1 MEYRPTEWDAR
12 AQQLWR
18 SLDVYRADFPSD
30 RKPFYVLDM
39 FPYPSGAGLH
49 VGHPLGYIASD
60 IVSRFKR
67 HQGFNVLHP
76 MGFDAFG
83 LPAEQY
89 AIQTGQHPA
98 VTTETNIE
106 RYREQLN
113 RLGLGFD
120 WSREVQTCDPDY
132 YRWTQWI
139 FIQLFGAWYN
149 KAVERAEP
157 IETLVAHLT
166 ARGTEGL
173 NAACHG
179 EPTCTAAE
187 WAAMDAAQREA
198 LLQHFRLAYR
208 SESLVNWC
216 PALGTVLANDEVVNG
231 LSERGGHPVIQ
242 KPMLQWSMRISAFA
256 QRLLDGLDELNWSD
270 SIKESQRHWIGRSQ
284 GARIRFKVLTRSA
297 GEVGEVGEVGKV
309 GKVGEVGQG
318 TNEPIS
324 SGANELTSQRA
335 SELTSQRAN
344 ELTSQRANEL
354 TSQRAN
360 ELTSQRA
367 NELTSQRANE
377 LTGAAGDANVLE
389 VFSTRPDTIF
399 GATFMVVAPEHPML
413 GAWTTEAQRAEVEA
427 YCERAARRSERD
439 RQADTKTV
447 SGVCTGTYVEHPFT
461 GAPIPVW
468 TSDYVL
474 MGYGT
479 GAVMAVPGHDS
490 RDHALA
496 KAMGLPIVQVV
507 ASSEPVDVQAE
518 AYEAKSGRAM
528 ASGFLDGLS
537 TVEAIDRA
545 IAELEQRGL
554 GERTVQYRLRDAV
567 FGRQRYWGEPIPIAY
582 RDGVP
587 EALSVEELPLKLP
600 AVDKYLPTEDGEP
613 PLARAERWVSAEGL
627 PLETTTMPGW
637 AGSSWYF
644 LRYMDPKNSSAPVD
658 RAAADYWGQVDLYVG
673 GSEHATGHLLY
684 SRFWTHA
691 LHDLGHIGF
700 NEPFKRLVN
709 QGMIQGISAFVHR
722 IEGTHTVVS
731 AELAGQYAT
740 QKLHVDVSLVNE
752 RNEVDRDALRAW
764 MPSWAGTEFIPAEGP
779 IKVEREVEKMSKSK
793 YNVVNPDALAD
804 QYGADAV
811 RLFEMFLGPIEQSKP
826 WDTQGMSGVVGFLKK
841 SVRLMDK
848 IHGGEATPEE
858 LRTLHQL
865 IDKMQRDVETLS
877 FNTSVSAM
885 MIAVNAWGGIPR
897 LAQSTLRSFA
907 VLLEP
912 FAPHTA
918 EALWAEL
925 GGDGSVVLAP
935 YPVLN
940 PEYLVKDS
948 ISYPVQFNGKTRF
961 QLEMPASA
969 SAAEVE
975 TAVMAHEKT
984 AHFLEGRS
992 PKKVIVVPGRIVNV
1006 VG

>member
-18 SLDVYRADFPSD
+18 TLNVYRAEFPSD

-139 FIQLFGAWYN
+139 FLQLFGAWYN

-179 EPTCTAAE
+179 EPMCTSAE
-187 WAAMDAAQREA
+187 WAAMNAAQREA
-198 LLQHFRLAYR
+198 LLQHYRLAYR

-284 GARIRFKVLTRSA
+284 GARIRFKVLAGGASEVASNQQLVSGEAREATSNQQLAA
-297 GEVGEVGEVGKV
+297 GEAGEAARNQQPVAG
-309 GKVGEVGQG
+309 
-318 TNEPIS
+318 
-324 SGANELTSQRA
+324 GA
-335 SELTSQRAN
+335 
-344 ELTSQRANEL
+344 
-354 TSQRAN
+354 
-360 ELTSQRA
+360 
-367 NELTSQRANE
+367 
-377 LTGAAGDANVLE
+377 GAAGDANVLE

-399 GATFMVVAPEHPML
+399 GATFMVVAPEHPLL

-447 SGVCTGTYVEHPFT
+447 SGVFTGTYVEHPFT

-507 ASSEPVDVQAE
+507 ASNDPVDVQVE
-518 AYEAKSGRAM
+518 AFEAKSGRAM
-528 ASGFLDGLS
+528 ASDFLDGLS
-537 TVEAIDRA
+537 TVEAIDRVV
-545 IAELEQRGL
+545 AELEQRGL

-587 EALSVEELPLKLP
+587 EGLPVEELPLKLP

-644 LRYMDPKNSSAPVD
+644 LRYMDSANGSAPVN

-700 NEPFKRLVN
+700 REPFKRLVN

-722 IEGTHTVVS
+722 IEGTNTVVS

-752 RNEVDRDALRAW
+752 RNEVDRNALKAW
-764 MPSWAGTEFIPAEGP
+764 MPSWAQTEFIPAEGP

-841 SVRLMDK
+841 SVRLMEK
-848 IHGGEATPEE
+848 RHGGEASAEE
-858 LRTLHQL
+858 LRTLHGL
-865 IDKMQRDVETLS
+865 IDKLQRDVETLS

-885 MIAVNAWGGIPR
+885 MIAVNAWSALPQ
-897 LAQSTLRSFA
+897 LAETTLGDFA
-907 VLLEP
+907 VLLEA

-918 EALWAEL
+918 EAIWAEL
-925 GGDGSVVLAP
+925 GGEGSVVLAA
-935 YPVLN
+935 YPVLK
-940 PEYLVKDS
+940 PEFLVKDS
-948 ISYPVQFNGKTRF
+948 VNYPVQFNGKTRF
-961 QLEMPASA
+961 QLELPASA

-975 TAVMAHEKT
+975 AEVMAHEKT
-984 AHFLEGRS
+984 AHFLEGRQ

>member
-30 RKPFYVLDM
+30 RNPFYVLDM

-98 VTTETNIE
+98 VTTEVNIE

-149 KAVERAEP
+149 KQSERAEP
-157 IETLVAHLT
+157 IETLVAHLN

-173 NAACHG
+173 NAAFHG
-179 EPTCTAAE
+179 EPQCSAAE

-231 LSERGGHPVIQ
+231 LSERGGHPVVQ

-284 GARIRFKVLTRSA
+284 GARIRFKVLAGGA
-297 GEVGEVGEVGKV
+297 GEATGNQQRAAGGVGE
-309 GKVGEVGQG
+309 
-318 TNEPIS
+318 
-324 SGANELTSQRA
+324 A
-335 SELTSQRAN
+335 
-344 ELTSQRANEL
+344 
-354 TSQRAN
+354 
-360 ELTSQRA
+360 
-367 NELTSQRANE
+367 
-377 LTGAAGDANVLE
+377 DVLE

-413 GAWTTEAQRAEVEA
+413 GEWMTEAQRAEVEA
-427 YCERAARRSERD
+427 YCEQAARRSERD

-447 SGVCTGTYVEHPFT
+447 GGVFTGTYVEHPFT

-528 ASGFLDGLS
+528 ASMFLDGLA
-537 TVEAIDRA
+537 TADAIDRA
-545 IAELEQRGL
+545 ISELELRGL

-587 EALSVEELPLKLP
+587 EALPVDELPLKLP
-600 AVDKYLPTEDGEP
+600 VVDKYLPTEDGEP

-627 PLETTTMPGW
+627 QLETTTMPGW

-644 LRYMDPKNSSAPVD
+644 LRYMDPKNANAPVD
-658 RAAADYWGQVDLYVG
+658 RSAADYWGQVDLYVG

-700 NEPFKRLVN
+700 REPFKRLVN

-722 IEGTHTVVS
+722 VEGTQTVVS
-731 AELAGQYAT
+731 AELAGQYST

-752 RNEVDRDALRAW
+752 RNEVDRDALRTW
-764 MPSWAGTEFIPAEGP
+764 MPSWAETEFIPSEGP

-804 QYGADAV
+804 QHGADAV

-848 IHGGEATPEE
+848 RHDGEATPEE

-865 IDKMQRDVETLS
+865 IDKLQRDVETLS

-885 MIAVNAWGGIPR
+885 MIAVNAWSGIPQ
-897 LAQSTLRSFA
+897 LAQSTLRDFA

-925 GGDGSVVLAP
+925 GGEGSVVLAP

-948 ISYPVQFNGKTRF
+948 INYPVQFNGKTRF

-975 TAVMAHEKT
+975 AAVMAHEKT

>member
-1 MEYRPTEWDAR
+1 MEYRPTEWDTR

-30 RKPFYVLDM
+30 RNPFYVLDM

-98 VTTETNIE
+98 VTTEVNIE

-149 KAVERAEP
+149 KQSERAEP
-157 IETLVAHLT
+157 IETLVAHLN

-173 NAACHG
+173 NAAFHG
-179 EPTCTAAE
+179 EPQCSAAE

-231 LSERGGHPVIQ
+231 LSERGGHPVVQ
-242 KPMLQWSMRISAFA
+242 KPMLQWSMRISAFS

-284 GARIRFKVLTRSA
+284 GARIRFKVLAGGA
-297 GEVGEVGEVGKV
+297 GEATGNQQRAAGGVGE
-309 GKVGEVGQG
+309 
-318 TNEPIS
+318 
-324 SGANELTSQRA
+324 A
-335 SELTSQRAN
+335 
-344 ELTSQRANEL
+344 
-354 TSQRAN
+354 
-360 ELTSQRA
+360 
-367 NELTSQRANE
+367 
-377 LTGAAGDANVLE
+377 DVLE

-413 GAWTTEAQRAEVEA
+413 GEWTTEAQRAEVEA
-427 YCERAARRSERD
+427 YCEQAARRSERD

-447 SGVCTGTYVEHPFT
+447 GGVFTGTYVEHPFT

-496 KAMGLPIVQVV
+496 KAVGLPIVQVV

-528 ASGFLDGLS
+528 ASMFLDGLA
-537 TVEAIDRA
+537 TADAIDRA
-545 IAELEQRGL
+545 ISELELRGL

-587 EALSVEELPLKLP
+587 EALPVDELPLKLP
-600 AVDKYLPTEDGEP
+600 VVDKYLPTEDGEP

-627 PLETTTMPGW
+627 QLETTTMPGW

-644 LRYMDPKNSSAPVD
+644 LRYMDPKNANAPVD
-658 RAAADYWGQVDLYVG
+658 RSAADYWGQVDLYVG

-700 NEPFKRLVN
+700 REPFKRLVN

-722 IEGTHTVVS
+722 VEGTQTVVS
-731 AELAGQYAT
+731 AELAGQYST

-752 RNEVDRDALRAW
+752 RNEVDRDALRTW
-764 MPSWAGTEFIPAEGP
+764 MPSWAGTEFIPSEGP

-804 QYGADAV
+804 QHGADAV

-848 IHGGEATPEE
+848 RHDGKATPEE

-865 IDKMQRDVETLS
+865 IDKLQRDVETLS

-885 MIAVNAWGGIPR
+885 MIAVNAWSGIPQ
-897 LAQSTLRSFA
+897 LAQSTLRDFA

-925 GGDGSVVLAP
+925 GGEGSVVLAP

-948 ISYPVQFNGKTRF
+948 INYPVQFNGKTRF

-969 SAAEVE
+969 TETEVE
-975 TAVMAHEKT
+975 AAVMAHEKT

>member
-30 RKPFYVLDM
+30 RNPFYVLDM

-98 VTTETNIE
+98 VTTEVNIE

-149 KAVERAEP
+149 KQSERAEP
-157 IETLVAHLT
+157 IETLVAHLN

-173 NAACHG
+173 NAAFHG
-179 EPTCTAAE
+179 EPQCSAAE

-231 LSERGGHPVIQ
+231 LSERGGHPVVQ
-242 KPMLQWSMRISAFA
+242 KPMLQWSMRISAFS

-284 GARIRFKVLTRSA
+284 GARIRFKVLAGGA
-297 GEVGEVGEVGKV
+297 GEATGNQQRAAGGVGE
-309 GKVGEVGQG
+309 
-318 TNEPIS
+318 
-324 SGANELTSQRA
+324 A
-335 SELTSQRAN
+335 
-344 ELTSQRANEL
+344 
-354 TSQRAN
+354 
-360 ELTSQRA
+360 
-367 NELTSQRANE
+367 
-377 LTGAAGDANVLE
+377 DVLE

-413 GAWTTEAQRAEVEA
+413 GEWTTEAQRAEVEA
-427 YCERAARRSERD
+427 YCEQAARRSERD

-447 SGVCTGTYVEHPFT
+447 GGVFTGTYVEHPFT

-496 KAMGLPIVQVV
+496 KAVGLPIVQVV

-528 ASGFLDGLS
+528 ASMFLDGLA
-537 TVEAIDRA
+537 TADAIDRA
-545 IAELEQRGL
+545 ISELELRGL

-587 EALSVEELPLKLP
+587 EALPVDELPLKLP
-600 AVDKYLPTEDGEP
+600 VVDKYLPTEDGEP

-627 PLETTTMPGW
+627 QLETTTMPGW

-644 LRYMDPKNSSAPVD
+644 LRYMDPKNANAPVD
-658 RAAADYWGQVDLYVG
+658 RSAADYWGQVDLYVG

-700 NEPFKRLVN
+700 REPFKRLVN

-722 IEGTHTVVS
+722 IEGTQTVVS
-731 AELAGQYAT
+731 AELAGQYST
-740 QKLHVDVSLVNE
+740 QKLHFDVSLVNE
-752 RNEVDRDALRAW
+752 RNEVDRDALRTW
-764 MPSWAGTEFIPAEGP
+764 MPSWAGTEFIPSEGP

-804 QYGADAV
+804 QHGADAV

-848 IHGGEATPEE
+848 RHDGKATPEE

-865 IDKMQRDVETLS
+865 IDKLQRDVETLS

-885 MIAVNAWGGIPR
+885 MIAVNAWSGIPQ
-897 LAQSTLRSFA
+897 LAQSTLRDFA

-925 GGDGSVVLAP
+925 GGEGSVVLAP

-948 ISYPVQFNGKTRF
+948 INYPVQFNGKTRF

-969 SAAEVE
+969 TATEVE
-975 TAVMAHEKT
+975 AAVMAHEKT

>member
-30 RKPFYVLDM
+30 RNPFYVLDM

-67 HQGFNVLHP
+67 HHGFNVLHP

-98 VTTETNIE
+98 VTTEVNIE

-149 KAVERAEP
+149 KQSERAEP
-157 IETLVAHLT
+157 IETLVAHLN

-173 NAACHG
+173 NAAFHG
-179 EPTCTAAE
+179 EPQCSAAE

-231 LSERGGHPVIQ
+231 LSERGGHPVVQ
-242 KPMLQWSMRISAFA
+242 KPMLQWSMRISAFS

-284 GARIRFKVLTRSA
+284 GARIRFKVLAGGA
-297 GEVGEVGEVGKV
+297 GEATGNQQRAAGGVGE
-309 GKVGEVGQG
+309 
-318 TNEPIS
+318 
-324 SGANELTSQRA
+324 A
-335 SELTSQRAN
+335 
-344 ELTSQRANEL
+344 
-354 TSQRAN
+354 
-360 ELTSQRA
+360 
-367 NELTSQRANE
+367 
-377 LTGAAGDANVLE
+377 DVLE

-413 GAWTTEAQRAEVEA
+413 GEWTTEAQRAEVEA
-427 YCERAARRSERD
+427 YCEQAARRSERD

-447 SGVCTGTYVEHPFT
+447 GGVFTGTYVEHPFT

-490 RDHALA
+490 RHHALA

-528 ASGFLDGLS
+528 ASMFLDGLA
-537 TVEAIDRA
+537 TADAIDRA
-545 IAELEQRGL
+545 ISELELRGL

-587 EALSVEELPLKLP
+587 EALPVDELPLKLP
-600 AVDKYLPTEDGEP
+600 VVDKYLPTEDGEP

-627 PLETTTMPGW
+627 QLETTTMPGW

-644 LRYMDPKNSSAPVD
+644 LRYMDPKNANAPVD
-658 RAAADYWGQVDLYVG
+658 RSAADYWGQVDLYVG

-700 NEPFKRLVN
+700 REPFKRLVN

-722 IEGTHTVVS
+722 VEGTQTVVS
-731 AELAGQYAT
+731 AELAGQYST

-752 RNEVDRDALRAW
+752 RNEVDRDALRTW
-764 MPSWAGTEFIPAEGP
+764 MPSWAETEFIPSEGP

-841 SVRLMDK
+841 SVRLMEKRHD
-848 IHGGEATPEE
+848 GEATPEE

-865 IDKMQRDVETLS
+865 IDKLQRDVETLS

-885 MIAVNAWGGIPR
+885 MIAVNAWSGIPQ
-897 LAQSTLRSFA
+897 LAQRTLRDFA

-925 GGDGSVVLAP
+925 GGEGSVVLAP

-948 ISYPVQFNGKTRF
+948 INYPVQFNGKTRF

-975 TAVMAHEKT
+975 AAVMAHEKT

>member
-30 RKPFYVLDM
+30 RNPFYVLDM

-98 VTTETNIE
+98 VTTEVNIE

-149 KAVERAEP
+149 KQSERAEP
-157 IETLVAHLT
+157 IETLVAHLN

-173 NAACHG
+173 NAAFHG
-179 EPTCTAAE
+179 EPQCSAAE

-231 LSERGGHPVIQ
+231 LSERGGHPVVQ
-242 KPMLQWSMRISAFA
+242 KPMLQWSMRISAFS

-284 GARIRFKVLTRSA
+284 GARIRFKVLAGGA
-297 GEVGEVGEVGKV
+297 GEATGNQQRAAGGVGE
-309 GKVGEVGQG
+309 
-318 TNEPIS
+318 
-324 SGANELTSQRA
+324 A
-335 SELTSQRAN
+335 
-344 ELTSQRANEL
+344 
-354 TSQRAN
+354 
-360 ELTSQRA
+360 
-367 NELTSQRANE
+367 
-377 LTGAAGDANVLE
+377 DVLE

-413 GAWTTEAQRAEVEA
+413 GEWMTEAQRAEVEA
-427 YCERAARRSERD
+427 YCEQAARRSERD

-447 SGVCTGTYVEHPFT
+447 GGVFTGTYVEHPFT

-528 ASGFLDGLS
+528 ASMFLDGLA
-537 TVEAIDRA
+537 TADAIDRA
-545 IAELEQRGL
+545 ISELELRGL

-587 EALSVEELPLKLP
+587 EALPVDELPLKLP
-600 AVDKYLPTEDGEP
+600 VVDKYLPTEDGEP

-627 PLETTTMPGW
+627 QLETTTMPGW

-644 LRYMDPKNSSAPVD
+644 LRYMDPKNANAPVD
-658 RAAADYWGQVDLYVG
+658 RSAADYWGQVDLYVG

-700 NEPFKRLVN
+700 REPFKRLVN

-722 IEGTHTVVS
+722 IEGTQTVVS
-731 AELAGQYAT
+731 AELAGQYST

-752 RNEVDRDALRAW
+752 RNEVDRDALRTW
-764 MPSWAGTEFIPAEGP
+764 MPSWAETEFIPSEGP

-841 SVRLMDK
+841 SVRLMEKRHD
-848 IHGGEATPEE
+848 GEATPEE

-865 IDKMQRDVETLS
+865 IDKLQRDVETLS

-885 MIAVNAWGGIPR
+885 MIAVNAWSGIPQ
-897 LAQSTLRSFA
+897 LAQRTLRDFA

-925 GGDGSVVLAP
+925 GGEGSVVLAP

-948 ISYPVQFNGKTRF
+948 INYPVQFNGKTRF

-975 TAVMAHEKT
+975 AAVMANEKT

>member
-30 RKPFYVLDM
+30 RNPFYVLDM

-98 VTTETNIE
+98 VTTEVNIE

-149 KAVERAEP
+149 KQSERAEP
-157 IETLVAHLT
+157 IETLVAHLN

-173 NAACHG
+173 NAAFHG
-179 EPTCTAAE
+179 EPQCSAAE

-231 LSERGGHPVIQ
+231 LSERGGHPVVQ
-242 KPMLQWSMRISAFA
+242 KPMLQWSMRISAFS

-284 GARIRFKVLTRSA
+284 GARIRFKVLAGGA
-297 GEVGEVGEVGKV
+297 GEATGNQQRAAGGVGE
-309 GKVGEVGQG
+309 
-318 TNEPIS
+318 
-324 SGANELTSQRA
+324 A
-335 SELTSQRAN
+335 
-344 ELTSQRANEL
+344 
-354 TSQRAN
+354 
-360 ELTSQRA
+360 
-367 NELTSQRANE
+367 
-377 LTGAAGDANVLE
+377 DVLE

-413 GAWTTEAQRAEVEA
+413 GEWTTEAQRAEVEA
-427 YCERAARRSERD
+427 YCEQAARRSERD

-447 SGVCTGTYVEHPFT
+447 GGVFTGTYVEHPFT

-496 KAMGLPIVQVV
+496 KAVGLPIVQVV

-528 ASGFLDGLS
+528 ASMFLDGLA
-537 TVEAIDRA
+537 TADAIDRA
-545 IAELEQRGL
+545 ISELELRGL

-587 EALSVEELPLKLP
+587 EALPVDELPLKLP
-600 AVDKYLPTEDGEP
+600 VVDKYLPTEDGEP

-627 PLETTTMPGW
+627 QLETTTMPGW

-644 LRYMDPKNSSAPVD
+644 LRYMDPKNANAPVD
-658 RAAADYWGQVDLYVG
+658 RSAADYWGQVDLYVG

-700 NEPFKRLVN
+700 REPFKRLVN

-722 IEGTHTVVS
+722 VEGTQTVVS
-731 AELAGQYAT
+731 AELAGQYST

-752 RNEVDRDALRAW
+752 RNEVDRDALRTW
-764 MPSWAGTEFIPAEGP
+764 MPSWAGTEFIPSEGP

-804 QYGADAV
+804 QHGADAV

-826 WDTQGMSGVVGFLKK
+826 WDTEGMSGVVGFLKK
-841 SVRLMDK
+841 SVRLLEKRHD
-848 IHGGEATPEE
+848 GEATPEE

-865 IDKMQRDVETLS
+865 IDKLQRDVETLS

-885 MIAVNAWGGIPR
+885 MIAVNAWSGIPQ
-897 LAQSTLRSFA
+897 LAQRTLRDFA

-925 GGDGSVVLAP
+925 GGEGSVVLAP
-935 YPVLN
+935 YPLLN

-948 ISYPVQFNGKTRF
+948 INYPVQFNGKTRF

-975 TAVMAHEKT
+975 AAVMAHEKT

>member
-1 MEYRPTEWDAR
+1 M
-12 AQQLWR
+12 
-18 SLDVYRADFPSD
+18 
-30 RKPFYVLDM
+30 LDM

-60 IVSRFKR
+60 IVGRFMR
-67 HQGFNVLHP
+67 HKGFNVLHP

-98 VTTETNIE
+98 ATTEANIL

-132 YRWTQWI
+132 YRWTQWV
-139 FIQLFGAWYN
+139 FLELFNAWFNKGGA
-149 KAVERAEP
+149 RAER
-157 IETLVAHLT
+157 IETLMEHLS

-173 NAACHG
+173 DAACHG
-179 EPTCTAAE
+179 KPECSAAE
-187 WAAMDAAQREA
+187 WAQMNAAEREA

-216 PALGTVLANDEVVNG
+216 PKLGTVLANDEVVNG
-231 LSERGGHPVIQ
+231 LSERGGHPVVQ
-242 KPMLQWSMRISAFA
+242 KAMLQWSMRISAFA
-256 QRLLDGLDELNWSD
+256 QRLLDGLEDLNWSE
-270 SIKESQRHWIGRSQ
+270 SIKETQRHWIGRSQ
-284 GARIRFKVLTRSA
+284 GARIAFKV
-297 GEVGEVGEVGKV
+297 VG
-309 GKVGEVGQG
+309 GQG
-318 TNEPIS
+318 E
-324 SGANELTSQRA
+324 A
-335 SELTSQRAN
+335 SLI
-344 ELTSQRANEL
+344 
-354 TSQRAN
+354 
-360 ELTSQRA
+360 
-367 NELTSQRANE
+367 
-377 LTGAAGDANVLE
+377 E
-389 VFSTRPDTIF
+389 VFTTRPDTIF
-399 GATFMVVAPEHPML
+399 GATFMVIAPEHPML
-413 GAWTTEAQRAEVEA
+413 AQWTSPDQKADVDA
-427 YCERAARRSERD
+427 YCERAARRSERE
-439 RQADTKTV
+439 RQADTKSC
-447 SGVCTGTYVEHPFT
+447 SGVFTGSYAEHPFT
-461 GAPIPVW
+461 REPIPIW

-507 ASSEPVDVQAE
+507 ESAEPVDVQKE
-518 AYEAKSGRAM
+518 AFEAKSGRAM
-528 ASGFLDGLS
+528 ASDFLNGLS
-537 TVEAIDRA
+537 TLEAIDRA
-545 IAELEQRGL
+545 IEELQSRGL
-554 GERTVQYRLRDAV
+554 GTRTLQFRLRDAV

-582 RDGVP
+582 RNGVP
-587 EALSVEELPLKLP
+587 EGLDAAELPLRLP
-600 AVDKYLPTEDGEP
+600 AVDKYLPTADGEP
-613 PLARAERWVSAEGL
+613 PLARAEHWVSAEGL

-644 LRYMDPKNSSAPVD
+644 LRYMDPRNDGALVS

-700 NEPFKRLVN
+700 REPFKRLVN
-709 QGMIQGISAFVHR
+709 QGMIQGISALVHR
-722 IEGTHTVVS
+722 IEGSKTVVS
-731 AELAGQYAT
+731 AELAGGYAT
-740 QKLHVDVSLVNE
+740 QKLHVDVSLVND
-752 RNEVDRDALRAW
+752 RNEVDQKALKAW
-764 MPSWAGTEFIPAEGP
+764 MPDWSETQFIPAQGP

-804 QYGADAV
+804 QHGADAV

-826 WDTQGMSGVVGFLKK
+826 WDSQGMSGVVSFLKK
-841 SVRLMDK
+841 SVRMLLKRQRGEASEEELRILHHLMDK
-848 IHGGEATPEE
+848 
-858 LRTLHQL
+858 L
-865 IDKMQRDVETLS
+865 QRDVETLS

-885 MIAVNAWGGIPR
+885 MIAVNAWSGLPKI
-897 LAQSTLRSFA
+897 AESTLLDFA

-912 FAPHTA
+912 FAPHSA
-918 EALWAEL
+918 EAMWAEL
-925 GGDGSVVLAP
+925 GAQGSVVLAP
-935 YPVLN
+935 YPILL
-940 PEYLVKDS
+940 PEYLVKDTVL
-948 ISYPVQFNGKTRF
+948 YPVQFNGKTRF

-975 TAVMAHEKT
+975 SAVLAHERT
-984 AHFLEGRS
+984 AHFLEGRT
-992 PKKVIVVPGRIVNV
+992 PKKIIVVPGRIANV

>member
-30 RKPFYVLDM
+30 RNPFYVLDM

-98 VTTETNIE
+98 VTTEVNIE

-149 KAVERAEP
+149 KQSERAEP
-157 IETLVAHLT
+157 IETLVAHLN

-173 NAACHG
+173 NAAFHG
-179 EPTCTAAE
+179 EPQCSAAE

-231 LSERGGHPVIQ
+231 LSERGGHPVVQ
-242 KPMLQWSMRISAFA
+242 KPMLQWSMRISAFS

-284 GARIRFKVLTRSA
+284 GARIRFKVLAGGA
-297 GEVGEVGEVGKV
+297 GEATGNQQRAAGGVGE
-309 GKVGEVGQG
+309 
-318 TNEPIS
+318 
-324 SGANELTSQRA
+324 A
-335 SELTSQRAN
+335 
-344 ELTSQRANEL
+344 
-354 TSQRAN
+354 
-360 ELTSQRA
+360 
-367 NELTSQRANE
+367 
-377 LTGAAGDANVLE
+377 DVLE

-413 GAWTTEAQRAEVEA
+413 GEWTTEAQRAEVEA
-427 YCERAARRSERD
+427 YCEQAARRSERD

-447 SGVCTGTYVEHPFT
+447 GGVFTGTYVEHPFT

-528 ASGFLDGLS
+528 ASMFLDGLA
-537 TVEAIDRA
+537 TADAIDRA
-545 IAELEQRGL
+545 ISELESRGL

-587 EALSVEELPLKLP
+587 EALPVDELPLKLP
-600 AVDKYLPTEDGEP
+600 VVDKYLPTEDGEP

-627 PLETTTMPGW
+627 QLETTTMPGW

-644 LRYMDPKNSSAPVD
+644 LRYMDPKNANAPVD
-658 RAAADYWGQVDLYVG
+658 RSAADYWGQVDLYVG

-700 NEPFKRLVN
+700 REPFKRLVN

-722 IEGTHTVVS
+722 IEGTQTVVS
-731 AELAGQYAT
+731 AELAGQYST
-740 QKLHVDVSLVNE
+740 QKLHFDVSLVNE
-752 RNEVDRDALRAW
+752 RNEVDRDALRTW
-764 MPSWAGTEFIPAEGP
+764 MPSWAGTEFIPSEGP

-804 QYGADAV
+804 QHGADAV

-848 IHGGEATPEE
+848 RHDGEATPEE

-865 IDKMQRDVETLS
+865 IDKLQRDVETLS

-885 MIAVNAWGGIPR
+885 MIAVNAWSGIPQ
-897 LAQSTLRSFA
+897 LAQSTLRDFA

-925 GGDGSVVLAP
+925 GGEGSVVLAP

-948 ISYPVQFNGKTRF
+948 INYPVQFNGKTRF

-969 SAAEVE
+969 TATEVE
-975 TAVMAHEKT
+975 AAVMAHEKT

>member
-30 RKPFYVLDM
+30 RNPFYVLDM

-98 VTTETNIE
+98 VTTEVNIE

-149 KAVERAEP
+149 KQSERAEP
-157 IETLVAHLT
+157 IETLVAHLN

-179 EPTCTAAE
+179 EPQCSAAE

-231 LSERGGHPVIQ
+231 LSERGGHPVVQ
-242 KPMLQWSMRISAFA
+242 KPMLQWSMRISAFS

-284 GARIRFKVLTRSA
+284 GARIRFKVLA
-297 GEVGEVGEVGKV
+297 GGAGKATGNQQRAAGGVGE
-309 GKVGEVGQG
+309 
-318 TNEPIS
+318 
-324 SGANELTSQRA
+324 A
-335 SELTSQRAN
+335 
-344 ELTSQRANEL
+344 
-354 TSQRAN
+354 
-360 ELTSQRA
+360 
-367 NELTSQRANE
+367 
-377 LTGAAGDANVLE
+377 DVLE

-413 GAWTTEAQRAEVEA
+413 GEWTTEAQRAEVEA
-427 YCERAARRSERD
+427 YCEQAARRSERD

-447 SGVCTGTYVEHPFT
+447 GGVFTGTYVEHPFT

-496 KAMGLPIVQVV
+496 KAVGLPIVQVV

-528 ASGFLDGLS
+528 ASMFLDGLA
-537 TVEAIDRA
+537 TADAIDRA
-545 IAELEQRGL
+545 ISELGSRGL

-587 EALSVEELPLKLP
+587 EALPVDELPLKLP
-600 AVDKYLPTEDGEP
+600 VVDKYLPTEDGEP

-627 PLETTTMPGW
+627 QLETTTMPGW

-644 LRYMDPKNSSAPVD
+644 LRYMDPKNANAPVD
-658 RAAADYWGQVDLYVG
+658 RSAADYWGQVDLYVG

-700 NEPFKRLVN
+700 REPFKRLVN

-722 IEGTHTVVS
+722 IEGTQTVVS
-731 AELAGQYAT
+731 AELAGQYST
-740 QKLHVDVSLVNE
+740 QKLHFDVSLVNE
-752 RNEVDRDALRAW
+752 RNEVDRDALRTW
-764 MPSWAGTEFIPAEGP
+764 MPSWAGTEFIPSEGP

-804 QYGADAV
+804 QHGADAV

-848 IHGGEATPEE
+848 RHDGKATPEE

-865 IDKMQRDVETLS
+865 IDKLQRDVETLS

-885 MIAVNAWGGIPR
+885 MIAVNAWSGIPQ
-897 LAQSTLRSFA
+897 LAQSTLRDFA

-925 GGDGSVVLAP
+925 GGEGSVVLAP

-948 ISYPVQFNGKTRF
+948 INYPVQFNGKTRF

-969 SAAEVE
+969 TATEVE
-975 TAVMAHEKT
+975 AAVMAHEKT

>member
-30 RKPFYVLDM
+30 RNPFYVLDM

-98 VTTETNIE
+98 VTTEVNIE

-149 KAVERAEP
+149 KQSERAEP
-157 IETLVAHLT
+157 IETLVAHLN

-173 NAACHG
+173 NAAFHG
-179 EPTCTAAE
+179 EPQCSAAE

-231 LSERGGHPVIQ
+231 LSERGGHPVVQ
-242 KPMLQWSMRISAFA
+242 KPMLQWSMRISAFS

-284 GARIRFKVLTRSA
+284 GARIRFKVLA
-297 GEVGEVGEVGKV
+297 GGAGKATGNQQRAAGGVGE
-309 GKVGEVGQG
+309 
-318 TNEPIS
+318 
-324 SGANELTSQRA
+324 A
-335 SELTSQRAN
+335 
-344 ELTSQRANEL
+344 
-354 TSQRAN
+354 
-360 ELTSQRA
+360 
-367 NELTSQRANE
+367 
-377 LTGAAGDANVLE
+377 DVLE

-413 GAWTTEAQRAEVEA
+413 GEWMTEAQRAEVEA
-427 YCERAARRSERD
+427 YCEQAARRSERD

-447 SGVCTGTYVEHPFT
+447 GGVFTGTYVEHPFT

-528 ASGFLDGLS
+528 ASMFLDGLA
-537 TVEAIDRA
+537 TADAIDRA
-545 IAELEQRGL
+545 ISELELRGL

-587 EALSVEELPLKLP
+587 EALPVDELPLKLP
-600 AVDKYLPTEDGEP
+600 VVDKYLPTEDGEP

-627 PLETTTMPGW
+627 QLETTTMPGW

-644 LRYMDPKNSSAPVD
+644 LRYMDPKNANAPVD
-658 RAAADYWGQVDLYVG
+658 RSAADYWGQVDLYVG

-700 NEPFKRLVN
+700 REPFKRLVN

-722 IEGTHTVVS
+722 VEGTQTVVS
-731 AELAGQYAT
+731 AELAGQYST

-752 RNEVDRDALRAW
+752 RNEVDRDALRTW
-764 MPSWAGTEFIPAEGP
+764 MPSWAETEFIPSEGP

-841 SVRLMDK
+841 SVRLMEKRHD
-848 IHGGEATPEE
+848 GEATPEE

-865 IDKMQRDVETLS
+865 IDKLQRDVETLS

-885 MIAVNAWGGIPR
+885 MIAVNAWSGIPQ
-897 LAQSTLRSFA
+897 LAQRTLRDFA

-925 GGDGSVVLAP
+925 GGEGSVVLAP

-948 ISYPVQFNGKTRF
+948 INYPVQFNGKTRF

-975 TAVMAHEKT
+975 AAVMAHEKT

>member
-30 RKPFYVLDM
+30 RNPFYVLDM

-98 VTTETNIE
+98 VTTEVNIE

-149 KAVERAEP
+149 KQSERAEP
-157 IETLVAHLT
+157 IETLVAHLN

-179 EPTCTAAE
+179 EPQCSAAE

-231 LSERGGHPVIQ
+231 LSERGGHPVVQ
-242 KPMLQWSMRISAFA
+242 KPMLQWSMRISAFS

-284 GARIRFKVLTRSA
+284 GARIRFKVLAGGA
-297 GEVGEVGEVGKV
+297 GEATGNQQRAAGGVGE
-309 GKVGEVGQG
+309 
-318 TNEPIS
+318 
-324 SGANELTSQRA
+324 A
-335 SELTSQRAN
+335 
-344 ELTSQRANEL
+344 
-354 TSQRAN
+354 
-360 ELTSQRA
+360 
-367 NELTSQRANE
+367 
-377 LTGAAGDANVLE
+377 DVLE

-413 GAWTTEAQRAEVEA
+413 GEWTTEAQRAEVEA
-427 YCERAARRSERD
+427 YCEQAARRSERD

-447 SGVCTGTYVEHPFT
+447 GGVFTGTYVEHPFT

-496 KAMGLPIVQVV
+496 KAVGLPIVQVV

-528 ASGFLDGLS
+528 ASMFLDGLA
-537 TVEAIDRA
+537 TADAIDRA
-545 IAELEQRGL
+545 ISELELRGL

-587 EALSVEELPLKLP
+587 EALPVDELPLKLP
-600 AVDKYLPTEDGEP
+600 VVDKYLPTEDGEP

-627 PLETTTMPGW
+627 QLETTTMPGW

-644 LRYMDPKNSSAPVD
+644 LRYMDPKNANAPVD
-658 RAAADYWGQVDLYVG
+658 RSAADYWGQVDLYVG

-700 NEPFKRLVN
+700 REPFKRLVN

-722 IEGTHTVVS
+722 IEGTQTVVS
-731 AELAGQYAT
+731 AELAGQYST
-740 QKLHVDVSLVNE
+740 QKLHFDVSLVNE
-752 RNEVDRDALRAW
+752 RNEVDRDALRTW
-764 MPSWAGTEFIPAEGP
+764 MPSWAGTEFIPSEGP

-804 QYGADAV
+804 QHGADAV

-848 IHGGEATPEE
+848 RHDGKATPEE

-865 IDKMQRDVETLS
+865 IDKLQRDVETLS

-885 MIAVNAWGGIPR
+885 MIAVNAWSGIPQ
-897 LAQSTLRSFA
+897 LAQSTLRDFA

-925 GGDGSVVLAP
+925 GGEGSVVLAP

-948 ISYPVQFNGKTRF
+948 INYPVQFNGKTRF

-969 SAAEVE
+969 TATEVE
-975 TAVMAHEKT
+975 AAVMAHEKT

>member
-18 SLDVYRADFPSD
+18 DLAVYRADFPSD
-30 RKPFYVLDM
+30 REPFYVLDM

-60 IVSRFKR
+60 IVGRFMR
-67 HQGFNVLHP
+67 HKGFNVLHP

-98 VTTETNIE
+98 ATTEANIL
-106 RYREQLN
+106 RYRDQLN

-120 WSREVQTCDPDY
+120 WSREVQTCDADY
-132 YRWTQWI
+132 YRWTQWV
-139 FIQLFGAWYN
+139 FLELFNAWFN
-149 KAVERAEP
+149 KGSARAER
-157 IETLVAHLT
+157 IETLMEHLS

-173 NAACHG
+173 EAACHG
-179 EPTCTAAE
+179 KPECSAAE
-187 WAAMDAAQREA
+187 WAQMNPSEREA

-216 PALGTVLANDEVVNG
+216 PELGTVLANDEVVNG
-231 LSERGGHPVIQ
+231 LSERGGHPVVQ
-242 KPMLQWSMRISAFA
+242 KAMLQWSMRISAFA
-256 QRLLDGLDELNWSD
+256 QRLLDGLEDLNWSD
-270 SIKESQRHWIGRSQ
+270 SIKETQRHWIGRSQ
-284 GARIRFKVLTRSA
+284 GARIAFKVLGGLGEA
-297 GEVGEVGEVGKV
+297 G
-309 GKVGEVGQG
+309 
-318 TNEPIS
+318 
-324 SGANELTSQRA
+324 L
-335 SELTSQRAN
+335 
-344 ELTSQRANEL
+344 
-354 TSQRAN
+354 
-360 ELTSQRA
+360 
-367 NELTSQRANE
+367 
-377 LTGAAGDANVLE
+377 LE
-389 VFSTRPDTIF
+389 VFTTRPDTIF
-399 GATFMVVAPEHPML
+399 GATFMVIAPEHPL
-413 GAWTTEAQRAEVEA
+413 LSQWTSMDQKADVDA
-427 YCERAARRSERD
+427 YRERAARRSERE
-439 RQADTKTV
+439 RQADTKSC
-447 SGVCTGTYVEHPFT
+447 SGVFTGSYVEHPFT
-461 GAPIPVW
+461 REPIPIW

-474 MGYGT
+474 LGYGT

-507 ASSEPVDVQAE
+507 ASTEPVDVQQE
-518 AYEAKSGRAM
+518 AFEAKSGRAM
-528 ASGFLDGLS
+528 ASDFLNGLS
-537 TVEAIDRA
+537 TLEAIDRA
-545 IAELEQRGL
+545 IEELQSRGL
-554 GERTVQYRLRDAV
+554 GTRTLQFRLRDAV

-587 EALSVEELPLKLP
+587 EGLDAAELPLRLP
-600 AVDKYLPTEDGEP
+600 AVDKYLPTADGQP
-613 PLARAERWVSAEGL
+613 PLARAEHWFSAEGL

-644 LRYMDPKNSSAPVD
+644 LRYMDPRNDRALVG

-700 NEPFKRLVN
+700 KEPFKRLVN

-722 IEGTHTVVS
+722 IEGGKTVVS
-731 AELAGQYAT
+731 AELAGGYST

-752 RNEVDRDALRAW
+752 RNEVDQDALKAW
-764 MPSWAGTEFIPAEGP
+764 MPDWAETQFIPAQGP
-779 IKVEREVEKMSKSK
+779 IRVEREVEKMSKSK

-804 QYGADAV
+804 QHGADAV

-826 WDTQGMSGVVGFLKK
+826 WDTQGMSGVISFLKK
-841 SVRLMDK
+841 SARMLPK
-848 IHGGEATPEE
+848 RQRGKASAEE
-858 LRTLHQL
+858 LRILHHL
-865 IDKMQRDVETLS
+865 IDKLQRDVETLS

-885 MIAVNAWGGIPR
+885 MIAVNAWSALPEI
-897 LAQSTLRSFA
+897 AESTLLDFA

-912 FAPHTA
+912 FAPHSA
-918 EALWAEL
+918 EAMWAEL
-925 GGDGSVVLAP
+925 GAQRSVVLAP
-935 YPVLN
+935 YPILL
-940 PEYLVKDS
+940 PEYLVKDTVL
-948 ISYPVQFNGKTRF
+948 YPVQFNGKTRF
-961 QLEMPASA
+961 QLEMPSSA

-975 TAVMAHEKT
+975 SAVLAHERT
-984 AHFLEGRS
+984 AHFLEGRT
-992 PKKVIVVPGRIVNV
+992 PKKIIVVPGRIANV

>member
-18 SLDVYRADFPSD
+18 DLAVYRADFPSD
-30 RKPFYVLDM
+30 REPFYVLDM

-60 IVSRFKR
+60 IVGRFMR
-67 HQGFNVLHP
+67 HKGFNVLHP

-98 VTTETNIE
+98 TTTEANIL

-120 WSREVQTCDPDY
+120 WSREVQTCDADY
-132 YRWTQWI
+132 YRWTQWV
-139 FIQLFGAWYN
+139 FLELFNSWFN
-149 KAVERAEP
+149 KGSARAER
-157 IETLVAHLT
+157 IETLMEHLS

-173 NAACHG
+173 EAACHG
-179 EPTCTAAE
+179 KPECSAAE
-187 WAAMDAAQREA
+187 WAQMNAAEREA

-231 LSERGGHPVIQ
+231 LSERGGHPVVQ
-242 KPMLQWSMRISAFA
+242 KAMLQWSMRISAFA

-270 SIKESQRHWIGRSQ
+270 SIKETQRHWIGRSQ
-284 GARIRFKVLTRSA
+284 GARIQFRVIAGGAREATGNQQLAAGGA
-297 GEVGEVGEVGKV
+297 GEARGAA
-309 GKVGEVGQG
+309 
-318 TNEPIS
+318 S
-324 SGANELTSQRA
+324 SQQPVAGGA
-335 SELTSQRAN
+335 
-344 ELTSQRANEL
+344 
-354 TSQRAN
+354 
-360 ELTSQRA
+360 
-367 NELTSQRANE
+367 
-377 LTGAAGDANVLE
+377 GAAGEADMLE
-389 VFSTRPDTIF
+389 VFTTRPDTIF
-399 GATFMVVAPEHPML
+399 GATFMVLAPEHPML
-413 GAWTTEAQRAEVEA
+413 DHWTSPAQKADVNA
-427 YCERAARRSERD
+427 YRERAARRSERE
-439 RQADTKTV
+439 RQADTKSC
-447 SGVCTGTYVEHPFT
+447 SGVFTGSYVEHPFT
-461 GAPIPVW
+461 REPIPIW

-507 ASSEPVDVQAE
+507 ESAEPVDVQQE
-518 AYEAKSGRAM
+518 AFEAKSGRAM
-528 ASGFLDGLS
+528 ASDFLNGLS
-537 TVEAIDRA
+537 TLEAIDRA
-545 IAELEQRGL
+545 IEELQSRGL
-554 GERTVQYRLRDAV
+554 GSRTLQFRLRDAV

-587 EALSVEELPLKLP
+587 EGLDAAELPLRLP
-600 AVDKYLPTEDGEP
+600 AVDKYLPTADGEP
-613 PLARAERWVSAEGL
+613 PLARAEHWVSAEGL

-644 LRYMDPKNSSAPVD
+644 LRYMDPRNDGALVG

-673 GSEHATGHLLY
+673 GSEHGTGHLLY

-700 NEPFKRLVN
+700 KEPFKRLVN

-722 IEGTHTVVS
+722 IEGSKTVVS
-731 AELAGQYAT
+731 AELAEGYAT
-740 QKLHVDVSLVNE
+740 QKLHVDVSLVND
-752 RNEVDRDALRAW
+752 RNEVDQEALKAW
-764 MPSWAGTEFIPAEGP
+764 MPDWAETQFIPAQGP
-779 IKVEREVEKMSKSK
+779 IRVEREVEKMSKSK

-804 QYGADAV
+804 QHGADAV

-826 WDTQGMSGVVGFLKK
+826 WDSQGMSGVVSFLKK
-841 SVRLMDK
+841 SARMLLK
-848 IHGGEATPEE
+848 RQRGEASEEE
-858 LRTLHQL
+858 LRILHHL
-865 IDKMQRDVETLS
+865 IDKLQRDVETLS

-885 MIAVNAWGGIPR
+885 MIAVNAWSALPNI
-897 LAQSTLRSFA
+897 AESTLLDFA

-912 FAPHTA
+912 FAPHSA
-918 EALWAEL
+918 EAMWAEL
-925 GGDGSVVLAP
+925 GATGSVVLAP
-935 YPVLN
+935 YPILL
-940 PEYLVKDS
+940 PEYLVKDTVL
-948 ISYPVQFNGKTRF
+948 YPVQFNGKTRF
-961 QLEMPASA
+961 QLEMPSSA

-975 TAVMAHEKT
+975 SAVLAHERT
-984 AHFLEGRS
+984 AHFLEGRT
-992 PKKVIVVPGRIVNV
+992 PKKIIVVPGRIANV

>member
-30 RKPFYVLDM
+30 RNPFYVLDM

-98 VTTETNIE
+98 VTTEVNIE

-149 KAVERAEP
+149 KQSERAEP
-157 IETLVAHLT
+157 IETLVAHLN

-173 NAACHG
+173 NAAFHG
-179 EPTCTAAE
+179 EPQCSAAE

-231 LSERGGHPVIQ
+231 LSERGGHPVVQ
-242 KPMLQWSMRISAFA
+242 KPMLQWSMRISAFS

-284 GARIRFKVLTRSA
+284 GARIRFKVLAGGA
-297 GEVGEVGEVGKV
+297 GEATGNQQRAAGGVGE
-309 GKVGEVGQG
+309 
-318 TNEPIS
+318 
-324 SGANELTSQRA
+324 A
-335 SELTSQRAN
+335 
-344 ELTSQRANEL
+344 
-354 TSQRAN
+354 
-360 ELTSQRA
+360 
-367 NELTSQRANE
+367 
-377 LTGAAGDANVLE
+377 DVLE

-413 GAWTTEAQRAEVEA
+413 GEWTTEAQRAEVEA
-427 YCERAARRSERD
+427 YCEQAARRSERD

-447 SGVCTGTYVEHPFT
+447 GGVFTGTYVEHPFT

-528 ASGFLDGLS
+528 ASMFLDGLA
-537 TVEAIDRA
+537 TADAIDRA
-545 IAELEQRGL
+545 ISELELRGL

-587 EALSVEELPLKLP
+587 EALPVDELPLKLP
-600 AVDKYLPTEDGEP
+600 VVDKYLPTEDGEP

-627 PLETTTMPGW
+627 QLETTTMPGW

-644 LRYMDPKNSSAPVD
+644 LRYMDPKNANAPVD
-658 RAAADYWGQVDLYVG
+658 RSAADYWGQVDLYVG

-700 NEPFKRLVN
+700 REPFKRLVN

-722 IEGTHTVVS
+722 VEGTQTVVS
-731 AELAGQYAT
+731 AELAGQYST

-752 RNEVDRDALRAW
+752 RNEVDRDALRTW
-764 MPSWAGTEFIPAEGP
+764 MPSWAGTEFIPSEGP

-804 QYGADAV
+804 QHGADAV

-848 IHGGEATPEE
+848 RHDGEATPEE

-865 IDKMQRDVETLS
+865 IDKLQRDVETLS

-885 MIAVNAWGGIPR
+885 MIAVNAWSGIPQ
-897 LAQSTLRSFA
+897 LAQSTLRDFA

-925 GGDGSVVLAP
+925 SGEGSVVLAP

-948 ISYPVQFNGKTRF
+948 INYPVQFNGKTRF

-975 TAVMAHEKT
+975 AAVMAHEKT

>member
-30 RKPFYVLDM
+30 RNPFYVLDM

-98 VTTETNIE
+98 VTTEVNIE

-149 KAVERAEP
+149 KQSERAEP
-157 IETLVAHLT
+157 IETLVAHLN

-173 NAACHG
+173 NAAFHG
-179 EPTCTAAE
+179 EPQCSAAE

-231 LSERGGHPVIQ
+231 LSERGGHPVVQ
-242 KPMLQWSMRISAFA
+242 KPMLQWSMRISAFS

-284 GARIRFKVLTRSA
+284 GARIRFKVLAGGA
-297 GEVGEVGEVGKV
+297 GEATGNQQRAAGGVGE
-309 GKVGEVGQG
+309 
-318 TNEPIS
+318 
-324 SGANELTSQRA
+324 A
-335 SELTSQRAN
+335 
-344 ELTSQRANEL
+344 
-354 TSQRAN
+354 
-360 ELTSQRA
+360 
-367 NELTSQRANE
+367 
-377 LTGAAGDANVLE
+377 DVLE

-413 GAWTTEAQRAEVEA
+413 GEWTTEAQRAEVEA
-427 YCERAARRSERD
+427 YCEQAARRSERD

-447 SGVCTGTYVEHPFT
+447 GGVFTGTYVEHPFT

-496 KAMGLPIVQVV
+496 EAMGLPIVQVV

-528 ASGFLDGLS
+528 ASMFLDGLA
-537 TVEAIDRA
+537 TADAIDRA
-545 IAELEQRGL
+545 ISELELRGL

-587 EALSVEELPLKLP
+587 EALPVDELPLKLP
-600 AVDKYLPTEDGEP
+600 VVDKYLPTEDGEP

-627 PLETTTMPGW
+627 QLETTTMPGW

-644 LRYMDPKNSSAPVD
+644 LRYMDPKNANAPVD
-658 RAAADYWGQVDLYVG
+658 RSAADYWGQVDLYVG

-700 NEPFKRLVN
+700 REPFKRLVN

-722 IEGTHTVVS
+722 VEGTQTVVS
-731 AELAGQYAT
+731 AELAGQYST

-752 RNEVDRDALRAW
+752 RNEVDRDALRTW
-764 MPSWAGTEFIPAEGP
+764 MPSWAGTEFIPSEGP

-804 QYGADAV
+804 QHGADAV

-848 IHGGEATPEE
+848 RHDGKATPEE

-865 IDKMQRDVETLS
+865 IDKLQRDVETLS

-885 MIAVNAWGGIPR
+885 MIAVNAWSGIPQ
-897 LAQSTLRSFA
+897 LAQSTLRDFA

-925 GGDGSVVLAP
+925 GGEGSVVLAP

-948 ISYPVQFNGKTRF
+948 INYPVQFNGKTRF

-969 SAAEVE
+969 TATEVE
-975 TAVMAHEKT
+975 AAVMAHEKT

>member
-1 MEYRPTEWDAR
+1 MEYRPIEWDAR
-12 AQQLWR
+12 AQELWR
-18 SLDVYRADFPSD
+18 DLNVYGAEFPSD

-132 YRWTQWI
+132 YRWTQWV
-139 FIQLFGAWYN
+139 FLQLFGAWYN
-149 KAVERAEP
+149 QQSERAEP
-157 IETLVAHLT
+157 IETLVAHLS

-179 EPTCTAAE
+179 EPQCTAAA
-187 WAAMDAAQREA
+187 WSAMDAAQREA

-231 LSERGGHPVIQ
+231 LSERGGHPVVQ

-256 QRLLDGLDELNWSD
+256 QRMLDGLDELNWSD

-284 GARIRFKVLTRSA
+284 GARIRFKVLAGNA
-297 GEVGEVGEVGKV
+297 GEAAGNQLLVAG
-309 GKVGEVGQG
+309 
-318 TNEPIS
+318 
-324 SGANELTSQRA
+324 GA
-335 SELTSQRAN
+335 
-344 ELTSQRANEL
+344 
-354 TSQRAN
+354 
-360 ELTSQRA
+360 
-367 NELTSQRANE
+367 
-377 LTGAAGDANVLE
+377 GAAGGAEVLD

-399 GATFMVVAPEHPML
+399 GATFMVVAPEHPLL
-413 GAWTTEAQRAEVEA
+413 GAWTTEAQRADVEA

-447 SGVCTGTYVEHPFT
+447 SGVFTGTYVEHPFT

-518 AYEAKSGRAM
+518 AFEAKSGRAM
-528 ASGFLDGLS
+528 ASEFLNGLA

-545 IAELEQRGL
+545 ISELEARGL

-587 EALSVEELPLKLP
+587 EALPLDELPLKLP
-600 AVDKYLPTEDGEP
+600 VVDKYLPTEDGEP

-644 LRYMDPKNSSAPVD
+644 LRYMDPHNANAPVD
-658 RAAADYWGQVDLYVG
+658 RDAANYWGQVDLYVG

-700 NEPFKRLVN
+700 REPFKRLVN

-722 IEGTHTVVS
+722 IEGTQTVVS

-740 QKLHVDVSLVNE
+740 QKLHVDVSMVNE

-764 MPSWAGTEFIPAEGP
+764 MPNWAGTEFIPTEGP

-804 QYGADAV
+804 QHGADAV

-841 SVRLMDK
+841 AVRLMEKGHD
-848 IHGGEATPEE
+848 GEASTEE
-858 LRTLHQL
+858 LRALHTL
-865 IDKMQRDVETLS
+865 IDKLQRDVETLS

-885 MIAVNAWGGIPR
+885 MIAVNAWGGLPQ
-897 LAQSTLRSFA
+897 LARQTLRDFA

-925 GGDGSVVLAP
+925 GGTGSVVRAS
-935 YPVLN
+935 YPALN
-940 PEYLVKDS
+940 PEFLVKDS
-948 ISYPVQFNGKTRF
+948 INYPVQFNGKTRF
-961 QLEMPASA
+961 QLEMLASA
-969 SAAEVE
+969 TAAEVE
-975 TAVMAHEKT
+975 AAVLAHEKT

-992 PKKVIVVPGRIVNV
+992 PKKIIVVPGRIVNV